1 MLAQLRLRRTLREKE
16 ELLNQKRS
24 KMEEIKARAEELETA
39 IEEAETE
46 EDQRTIDE
54 ALDALPSNEEIENL
68 QSDIDSLSG
77 EVDELTRQ
85 IADLDKKPEHGRK
98 DGIRGMNHSEIVTRE
113 RVREML
119 RTGEY
124 YERSDVKDFYSR
136 IGSIRAV
143 SGSELTIPQVI
154 VSRIEDLI
162 GDYGTVFPLCETIA
176 VGGTARILVDTDD
189 TAASWMED
197 MESTPEPSDVGKL
210 SNVDLDGYLLGK
222 IVRVPNYLLQD
233 SMINLDDYIVK
244 KIARSLAIALDD
256 GVLNGTGTKSM
267 VGIIP
272 SLEAGRKT
280 TVSATTDAFLA
291 ELVSQISLI
300 DDGNNNSGIIT
311 AVMRRADYYRY
322 IFPKSVQ
329 VNSAGQLVASIPAQG
344 SRDLLGIPVVFN
356 NKIAENNVL
365 FGDFYRYKIAQRQ
378 GMTLA
383 ASDQPLFE
391 KNMTAY
397 RGIGRYDGKPS
408 LASAFA
414 LVTIDPPASGTQTA
428 SLDESADQ
436 GS

>member
-24 KMEEIKARAEELETA
+24 KMEEIKVRATELEKA

-46 EDQRTIDE
+46 EDQHTIDE
-54 ALDALPSNEEIENL
+54 ALDALPSNEEIEHL

-85 IADLDKKPEHGRK
+85 IAELDEKPEQGRR
-98 DGIRGMNHSEIVTRE
+98 GGTRGMEHSDIVTRE
-113 RVREML
+113 RVREL
-119 RTGEY
+119 VRTGEY
-124 YERSDVKDFYSR
+124 YERSDVKDFYSK

-143 SGSELTIPQVI
+143 SGGELTIPQVI
-154 VSRIEDLI
+154 VTRIEDLI
-162 GDYGTVFPLCETIA
+162 GDYATVFPLCEMIP

-197 MESTPEPSDVGKL
+197 MESTPDPSDVGKL
-210 SNVDLDGYLLGK
+210 GNIDLDGYLLGK

-233 SMINLDDYIVK
+233 SMVNLDDYIVK
-244 KIARSLAIALDD
+244 KIARAMAIALDT
-256 GVLNGTGTKSM
+256 GVLNGKGTKSM
-267 VGIIP
+267 TGIIP
-272 SLEAGRKT
+272 SLEAARKK
-280 TVSATTDAFLA
+280 TVLALSNTFLA
-291 ELVSQISLI
+291 DLVSTIALI
-300 DDGNNNSGIIT
+300 DDGNNNAGTIT
-311 AVMRRADYYRY
+311 AVMRRTDYYNY
-322 IFPKSVQ
+322 IFPKSIQ
-329 VNSAGQLVASIPAQG
+329 SNSAGQLVASIPAQG
-344 SRDLLGIPVVFN
+344 SRDLLGIPVAFN
-356 NKIAENNVL
+356 NEIEAGNVL

-414 LVTIDPPASGTQTA
+414 LATINESTTDTQTA
-428 SLDESADQ
+428 STPSE